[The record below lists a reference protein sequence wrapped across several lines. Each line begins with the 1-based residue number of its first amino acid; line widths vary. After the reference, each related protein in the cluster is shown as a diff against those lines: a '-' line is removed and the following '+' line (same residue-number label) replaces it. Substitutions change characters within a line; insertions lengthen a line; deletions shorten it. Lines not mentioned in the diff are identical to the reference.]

1 MSEPNRSDG
10 VDLDAEREVDLRSA
24 WSRVKAHW
32 WLPVAGLLLGAILG
46 IVAASRG
53 GTVFEANTLLY
64 MGQPFTPS
72 GGGQIQSLQ
81 TNPKTVP
88 EIIRSD
94 QAIEQAV
101 KDSGLTRIQLRGN
114 VTSQPITIATGQT
127 GRNLSPLVQI
137 TVQAKQKEK
146 AEKASQSFSQS
157 VMKTIS
163 PYVASKIVQLNEQ
176 MKTDE
181 AQLDRLASR
190 VDALLAQQKQILSG
204 AGLAL
209 GDRLIV
215 SQGINSNLSV
225 AEAQRLTIQQDLTA
239 TRQLLSLADQ
249 VELPRIISDPIG
261 KRTSATS
268 RRNAAIIGG
277 LAGLLLGAVLAVML
291 DGYLRRRV
299 SPSVA

>member
-1 MSEPNRSDG
+1 
-10 VDLDAEREVDLRSA
+10 
-24 WSRVKAHW
+24 
-32 WLPVAGLLLGAILG
+32 VAGLLLGVILG
-46 IVAASRG
+46 LVAASRG

-101 KDSGLTRIQLRGN
+101 EDSGLTRTELRGN

-137 TVQAKQKEK
+137 TVQAKQKVK
-146 AEKASQSFSQS
+146 AEKASTSFSES
-157 VMKTIS
+157 VMETIS
-163 PYVASKIVQLNEQ
+163 PYVESKITQLNEQ
-176 MKTDE
+176 MTTDE
-181 AQLDRLASR
+181 AQLDRLDTR
-190 VDALLAQQKQILSG
+190 VEALLSQQKQILSG
-204 AGLAL
+204 GGLPL

-215 SQGINSNLSV
+215 SQGINSSLSL

-249 VELPRIISDPIG
+249 VELPRVISEPIG
-261 KRTSATS
+261 KRTSATG

-277 LAGLLLGAVLAVML
+277 LVGLLVGAALAVML
-291 DGYLRRRV
+291 DGWLTRRRR
-299 SPSVA
+299 AAIAA

>member
-1 MSEPNRSDG
+1 MNQPRL
-10 VDLDAEREVDLRSA
+10 DLDAEREVDLGSA
-24 WSRVKAHW
+24 WSRILAHW
-32 WLPVAGLLLGAILG
+32 WLPVVGLVVGAVLGVG
-46 IVAASRG
+46 AASSG

-64 MGQPFTPS
+64 MGQPFTPN

-88 EIIRSD
+88 EIIRTDS
-94 QAIEQAV
+94 AIDKAV
-101 KDSGLTRIQLRGN
+101 AASGLTRAQLRGN

-146 AEKASQSFSQS
+146 AEKASLSFSQS
-157 VMKTIS
+157 VMTTLS
-163 PYVASKIVQLNEQ
+163 PYVDTKIKQLNEQ
-176 MKTDE
+176 MTTDE
-181 AQLDRLASR
+181 AQLERIDAR
-190 VDALLAQQKQILSG
+190 VAALFVQQKQILSG
-204 AGLAL
+204 SGLSL

-249 VELPRIISDPIG
+249 VERSRVISDPIG

-277 LAGLLLGAVLAVML
+277 LAGLVLGAALAVML
-291 DGYLRRRV
+291 DGLLRRRV
-299 SPSVA
+299 RATTA

>member
-1 MSEPNRSDG
+1 MNEPRL
-10 VDLDAEREVDLRSA
+10 DLDAEREVDLGSV
-24 WSRVKAHW
+24 WSRIRAHW
-32 WLPVAGLLLGAILG
+32 WLPVAGLVIGVLLGIAG
-46 IVAASRG
+46 ASRG

-88 EIIRSD
+88 EIIRTE
-94 QAIEQAV
+94 QAIERAAAA
-101 KDSGLTRIQLRGN
+101 SGLTRAQLRGN

-127 GRNLSPLVQI
+127 GRNLSPLVQV

-146 AEKASQSFSQS
+146 AEKASLSFSES
-157 VMKTIS
+157 VMDVLS
-163 PYVASKIVQLNEQ
+163 PYVDTKIKQLDEQ
-176 MKTDE
+176 IATDE
-181 AQLDRLASR
+181 AQLERLATR
-190 VDALLAQQKQILSG
+190 VDSLMAQQRQILSG
-204 AGLAL
+204 SSLPL

-239 TRQLLSLADQ
+239 NRQLLSLADQ
-249 VELPRIISDPIG
+249 VERSRVISDPVG

-268 RRNAAIIGG
+268 RRNGAIIGG
-277 LAGLLLGAVLAVML
+277 LAGLILGAVLAVML

-299 SPSVA
+299 RLATAS

>member
-1 MSEPNRSDG
+1 
-10 VDLDAEREVDLRSA
+10 
-24 WSRVKAHW
+24 
-32 WLPVAGLLLGAILG
+32 
-46 IVAASRG
+46 
-53 GTVFEANTLLY
+53 
-64 MGQPFTPS
+64 
-72 GGGQIQSLQ
+72 
-81 TNPKTVP
+81 
-88 EIIRSD
+88 
-94 QAIEQAV
+94 
-101 KDSGLTRIQLRGN
+101 
-114 VTSQPITIATGQT
+114 
-127 GRNLSPLVQI
+127 
-137 TVQAKQKEK
+137 
-146 AEKASQSFSQS
+146 
-157 VMKTIS
+157 
-163 PYVASKIVQLNEQ
+163 

-204 AGLAL
+204 SGLAL

>member
-1 MSEPNRSDG
+1 MNQPRL
-10 VDLDAEREVDLRSA
+10 DLDAEREVDLGSA
-24 WSRVKAHW
+24 WSRILSHW
-32 WLPVAGLLLGAILG
+32 WLPVAGLVLGALLGIG
-46 IVAASRG
+46 AASKG

-88 EIIRSD
+88 EIIRTD
-94 QAIEQAV
+94 AAIEKAAAV
-101 KDSGLTRIQLRGN
+101 SGLTRAQLRGN

-146 AEKASQSFSQS
+146 AEKASLSFSQS
-157 VMKTIS
+157 VMTVLS
-163 PYVASKIVQLNEQ
+163 PYVDTKIKQLNEQ
-176 MKTDE
+176 LTTDE
-181 AQLDRLASR
+181 AQLERIDTR
-190 VDALLAQQKQILSG
+190 VDGLFAQQKQILSG
-204 AGLAL
+204 NGLSL

-215 SQGINSNLSV
+215 SQGINSNLSL

-249 VELPRIISDPIG
+249 VERSRVISDPIG

-277 LAGLLLGAVLAVML
+277 LAGLVLGAVLAVML
-291 DGYLRRRV
+291 DGLLRRRV
-299 SPSVA
+299 RAAAA

>member
-1 MSEPNRSDG
+1 MTQPRL
-10 VDLDAEREVDLRSA
+10 DLDAEREVDLGSA
-24 WSRVKAHW
+24 WSRILAHW
-32 WLPVAGLLLGAILG
+32 WLPVVGLVVGAVLGVG
-46 IVAASRG
+46 AASSG

-88 EIIRSD
+88 EIIRTDS
-94 QAIEQAV
+94 AIEKAV
-101 KDSGLTRIQLRGN
+101 AASGLTRAQLRGN

-146 AEKASQSFSQS
+146 AEKASLSFSQS
-157 VMKTIS
+157 VMATLS
-163 PYVASKIVQLNEQ
+163 PYVDTKIKQLDEQ
-176 MKTDE
+176 MTTDE
-181 AQLDRLASR
+181 AQLERIDAR
-190 VDALLAQQKQILSG
+190 VAALFSQQKQILSG
-204 AGLAL
+204 SGLSL

-249 VELPRIISDPIG
+249 VERSRVISDPIG

-268 RRNAAIIGG
+268 RRNAVIIGG
-277 LAGLLLGAVLAVML
+277 LAGLVLGAVLAVML
-291 DGYLRRRV
+291 DGVLRRRGKAAAV
-299 SPSVA
+299 

>member
-1 MSEPNRSDG
+1 MNQPRL
-10 VDLDAEREVDLRSA
+10 DLDAEREVDLGSA
-24 WSRVKAHW
+24 WSRILAHW
-32 WLPVAGLLLGAILG
+32 WLPVVGLVVGAVLGVG
-46 IVAASRG
+46 AASSG

-88 EIIRSD
+88 EIIRTDS
-94 QAIEQAV
+94 AIDKAV
-101 KDSGLTRIQLRGN
+101 AASGLTRAQLRGN

-146 AEKASQSFSQS
+146 AEKASLSFSQS
-157 VMKTIS
+157 VMATLS
-163 PYVASKIVQLNEQ
+163 PYVDTKIKQLNEQ
-176 MKTDE
+176 MTTDE
-181 AQLDRLASR
+181 AQLERIDDRVA
-190 VDALLAQQKQILSG
+190 ALFAQQKQILSG
-204 AGLAL
+204 SGLSL

-249 VELPRIISDPIG
+249 VERSRVISDPIG

-277 LAGLLLGAVLAVML
+277 LAGLVLGAVLAVML
-291 DGYLRRRV
+291 DGLLRRRV
-299 SPSVA
+299 RAATA

>member
-1 MSEPNRSDG
+1 MNQPRL
-10 VDLDAEREVDLRSA
+10 DLDAEREVDLVSV
-24 WSRVKAHW
+24 WSRILSHW
-32 WLPVAGLLLGAILG
+32 WLPVAGLVLGALLGIG
-46 IVAASRG
+46 AAGRG

-88 EIIRSD
+88 EIIRTDS
-94 QAIEQAV
+94 AIDKAV
-101 KDSGLTRIQLRGN
+101 AESGLTRAQLRGN

-127 GRNLSPLVQI
+127 GRNLSPLVQV
-137 TVQAKQKEK
+137 TVQAKVKEK
-146 AEKASQSFSQS
+146 AEKASLSFSRS
-157 VMKTIS
+157 VMTVLS
-163 PYVASKIVQLNEQ
+163 PYVDTKIEQLNEQ
-176 MKTDE
+176 ISTDE
-181 AQLDRLASR
+181 AQLGRLATR
-190 VDALLAQQKQILSG
+190 VDALMTQQKEILSG
-204 AGLAL
+204 SGLTL

-249 VELPRIISDPIG
+249 VERSRVISDPIG

-268 RRNAAIIGG
+268 RRNGAIIGG
-277 LAGLLLGAVLAVML
+277 LAGLVLGAALAVML
-291 DGYLRRRV
+291 DGFLRRRV
-299 SPSVA
+299 RLAAA